1 MGSSDE
7 CIKTKPSASIT
18 GSDTHAGKVGVW
30 SADCLTA
37 YNVKCKPVL
46 KMGKWAWNY
55 KASLSF

>member
-7 CIKTKPSASIT
+7 CIKTKLLVSQ
-18 GSDTHAGKVGVW
+18 DQTHAGKVGVW